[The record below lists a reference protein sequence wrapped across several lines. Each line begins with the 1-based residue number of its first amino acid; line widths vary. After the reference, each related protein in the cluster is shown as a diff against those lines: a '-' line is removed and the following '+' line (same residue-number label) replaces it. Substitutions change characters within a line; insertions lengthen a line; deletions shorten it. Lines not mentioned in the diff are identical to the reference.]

1 MEEEMIRKI
10 GEQGDIVV
18 ITVPVTIT
26 GGWKTIKQDLKLDIL
41 IEEIEDGKVT
51 LIISDPSLRELS

>member
-26 GGWKTIKQDLKLDIL
+26 GGWKTITQDLKLDIL
-41 IEEIEDGKVT
+41 IEEIKDGKVSLSSS
-51 LIISDPSLRELS
+51 LIQR

>member
-10 GEQGDIVV
+10 GEQGDILV

-26 GGWKTIKQDLKLDIL
+26 GGWKTITQDLKIDIL
-41 IEEIEDGKVT
+41 IEEIKNGKVSFVV
-51 LIISDPSLRELS
+51 SDPTLREPS